1 MTKLKQQHR
10 GSNTKDKQGTV
21 SILIYLR
28 KGKKRVKGNIMRQF
42 SVQEQK
48 VSDVLERLRAVLE

>member
-1 MTKLKQQHR
+1 M
-10 GSNTKDKQGTV
+10 

-42 SVQEQK
+42 SVQKQK
-48 VSDVLERLRAVLE
+48 VSRVLDRLRNVCDD